1 MRAHLL
7 KTAFIISLL
16 ACLLWGGPQHS
27 YAPCGQLPTLE
38 QGLLV
43 LPQGQQIHVFIAR
56 TPSEH
61 VQGLSHVRPEQ
72 FAPNQGM
79 FFSYPSSGFK
89 VFCMRQTHFDL
100 DIFFLDHQMRVI
112 AVDRNLPHHSGLDQN
127 RPAAKTHPIYCR
139 HVLEMRADSD
149 LAKQI
154 KPGMRLQWHSIHHQP
169 FSPFR

>member
-7 KTAFIISLL
+7 KTAFIISFLAFLL
-16 ACLLWGGPQHS
+16 SGCPQHTYS
-27 YAPCGQLPTLE
+27 SCGQLPTLE

-43 LPQGQQIHVFIAR
+43 LSKGQQIQVFIAR
-56 TPSEH
+56 TSSEH
-61 VQGLSHVRPEQ
+61 MQGLSHVQPEQ

-79 FFSYPSSGFK
+79 FFYYPRSGFK

-100 DIFFLDHQMRVI
+100 DIFFLDQQMRVI
-112 AVDRNLPHHSGLDQN
+112 AVDRNLPHHSGLDQK
-127 RPAAKTHPIYCR
+127 RPAAKTRPIYCR

-154 KPGMRLQWHSIHHQP
+154 EPGKRLQWHTP
-169 FSPFR
+169 